1 MENENN
7 IVNFEMMFLN
17 LENLFQKKTFVG
29 YEYYLVEKKYV
40 RDAKKAFLDTLI
52 NHLLFI
58 TLENFII
65 LNLNSARFIPII
77 LEILQD
83 DGKEKLLGLF
93 KEKHYGNIVENDNLA
108 KILTNVLYWITY
120 LENAVGRKKKMRKNV
135 PVDSLVFLFSSI
147 RQKMK
152 ERGI

>member
-7 IVNFEMMFLN
+7 MVNFEIMFLN

-29 YEYYLVEKKYV
+29 YEYYSVEKKYL
-40 RDAKKAFLDTLI
+40 RDSKKVFLDTLI

-58 TLENFII
+58 SLENFII

-77 LEILQD
+77 LEILQSE
-83 DGKEKLLGLF
+83 GKEKLSELF
-93 KEKHYGNIVENDNLA
+93 KEKHYGNIIENDNLA
-108 KILTNVLYWITY
+108 KIVSNVLHWITY
-120 LENAVGRKKKMRKNV
+120 LENVIGRKKKMRKNV
-135 PVDSLVFLFSSI
+135 PVDSLIFLFSSI